1 MSDHLIKSYW
11 KKWQKKKKIQAL
23 MTFVCRCNLVWYLQL
38 SKYFKYDF
46 SVKTYSMTETKE
58 KKNKKRKEQN

>member
-1 MSDHLIKSYW
+1 MA
-11 KKWQKKKKIQAL
+11 KKKKIQAL